1 MEARFGIRLERHQRM
16 RLSDYHNGTGDFHF
30 HSQIEICYVTEGEI
44 DALVNDRK
52 KRLKKGELSV
62 ALAYDTHRYLP
73 VGDAYFSVLVVPPD
87 VCREFEEVLD
97 GRTIS
102 DPFITEGE
110 AAERIGA
117 CMREIRAN
125 KERGSREDALL
136 TKGDLYLILG
146 LIARTVSFE
155 AGAAAHTGSDLI
167 SKILLY
173 IHEHYR
179 EEISLSSIAA
189 HFGYNA
195 SYISGLFKSSINLGL
210 LRYINLLRLKH
221 AVTLLQERKHSTEFC
236 VEESGF
242 RSVRTFY
249 RAFREVFGCSPKEY
263 LEKRK

>member
-1 MEARFGIRLERHQRM
+1 MEAKLGIRLERHQRL
-16 RLSDYHNGTGDFHF
+16 RFTEYHNGNGEFHF
-30 HSQIEICYVTEGEI
+30 HSQIEICCVTEGEV
-44 DALVNDRK
+44 DVLVNDRK
-52 KRLKKGELSV
+52 KRVKKGEVSI

-73 VGDAYFSVLVVPPD
+73 VGDAWFCVLVVPPD
-87 VCREFEEVLD
+87 VCREFETILG
-97 GRTIS
+97 GRVIS

-110 AAERIGA
+110 AAERICA

-155 AGAAAHTGSDLI
+155 AGAATHTGSDLI

-173 IHEHYR
+173 IHERYR
-179 EEISLSSIAA
+179 EDISLSSIAA
-189 HFGYNA
+189 QFGYNA
-195 SYISGLFKSSINLGL
+195 SYVSGLFKTSIGIGI

-221 AVTLLQERKHSTEFC
+221 ALTLLQEKNRSTEHC
-236 VEESGF
+236 VEASGF

-249 RAFREVFGCSPKEY
+249 RVFREAFGCSPKEY
-263 LEKRK
+263 LEKK